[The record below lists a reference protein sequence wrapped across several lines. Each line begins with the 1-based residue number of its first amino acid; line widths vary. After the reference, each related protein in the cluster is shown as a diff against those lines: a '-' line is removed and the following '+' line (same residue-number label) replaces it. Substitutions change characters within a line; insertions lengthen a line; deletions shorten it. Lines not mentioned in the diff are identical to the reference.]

1 MAVAIAPSL
10 QRTKQEDITLS
21 ADDLHLDLHL
31 SLQLGITAKQAK
43 RKLSRFLLDEVSLF
57 IGPEEPMLVV
67 AEGPLVFWRFPLQL
81 AMAKCGRLGQVG
93 SIDVDAQS
101 GELLLTNEQLMEIK
115 HNARLLA
122 RSAALPADA

>member
-1 MAVAIAPSL
+1 MVVAITPSVQRAKQPDFKLSEDEL
-10 QRTKQEDITLS
+10 QV
-21 ADDLHLDLHL
+21 DLHL
-31 SLQLGITAKQAK
+31 SLTLGITAKQAK
-43 RKLSRFLLDEVSLF
+43 RKLSRFLMDEVSLF

-67 AEGPLVFWRFPLQL
+67 AGSSTAFWRFPLQL
-81 AMAKCGRLGQVG
+81 SMAKCGRLGQVG

-115 HNARLLA
+115 LNARLLA